1 MGTVGTIRLKSIW
14 KMLKKCAPGYSKKEA
29 DHYWHIEFGEL
40 HAQLPT
46 GAHGKRTGQ
55 AEIQLGQVKGLV
67 KSLDIVN
74 CARGEIE
81 LLRLRMREVPMP
93 MRHDGEDVER

>member
-1 MGTVGTIRLKSIW
+1 
-14 KMLKKCAPGYSKKEA
+14 MLKKCAPGYSKREA

-40 HAQLPT
+40 RAQLPT
-46 GAHGKRTGQ
+46 GGHGKRTGQ
-55 AEIQLGQVKGLV
+55 AEIQLGKVNKGLV

-81 LLRLRMREVPMP
+81 LLRLKMKAVPTP
-93 MRHDGEDVER
+93 SSEG